1 MIVKG
6 CCRKVIFVKDTG
18 SKYIDSAYF
27 ILKSDLPHNI
37 CDRDMLREAERLIG
51 SDAAPHTADAKDAAQ
66 PKKPRCDG
74 LIAFSQARLQS
85 ERSPARYL
93 LSRSCCIDKQKP
105 S

>member
-27 ILKSDLPHNI
+27 ILKSDLPQNV

-74 LIAFSQARLQS
+74 LIAFFSGAATVGAVAGAISLV
-85 ERSPARYL
+85 AKL
-93 LSRSCCIDKQKP
+93 LY
-105 S
+105 

>member
-27 ILKSDLPHNI
+27 ILKSDLPHNV

-51 SDAAPHTADAKDAAQ
+51 SDAAPREASATDTAQ

-74 LIAFSQARLQS
+74 LIAFFSGAATVGAVAGAIS
-85 ERSPARYL
+85 IVAKL
-93 LSRSCCIDKQKP
+93 LY
-105 S
+105 